1 MQEARERLS
10 IEIIP
15 LGGTGEIGKN
25 LNVVRCE
32 GQIIVVDAGISFPTE
47 ELPGVDLVMPDPT
60 YLLERSEEVQA
71 IILTHG
77 HEDHVGALP
86 YLLPALPVPVY
97 GTPMTLA
104 LVESKLKERKIKADL
119 CRVNPGETFQV
130 GIFEIEPVHITHSI
144 PQSVAYAIHTP
155 VGTVFFTGD
164 FKFDYTPVDA
174 QPTDFNRLAR
184 IGDRGV
190 LVLLSDCTNV
200 ERPGWGESESKVG
213 DALYWLFADA
223 PGRILITCFAS
234 SLHRVQQVFDTAA
247 IYRKKVV
254 AMGRRME
261 QNIDT
266 ALGLGL
272 LRVQPDTYISSRKL
286 DDLDDNEIVVLTTG
300 SQGEPLSALSLMAQ
314 DEYPRLKIKPHDTVI
329 LSATPIPG
337 NESLVWR
344 TVNRLIRLG
353 ARVIYDRISPVHVSG
368 HAGQEELKLM
378 LSLLKPRYIAP
389 VHGEP
394 RHQAIY
400 RDLAFSMGYTEDRF
414 FLLENGAALT
424 FDENGARIE
433 ERVPVGRLLIE
444 DGMPG
449 GVPEQI
455 IHDRRHLAQEGML
468 VAVIAISAETGEIAA
483 PLELITKGFDWHN
496 DHQPELAQEI
506 IADVLSQL
514 SPADL
519 ADWDSV
525 RGEIVNVLKKFC
537 RKHLSKRPM
546 IIPIV
551 MEV

>member
-1 MQEARERLS
+1 VQEALKRLS

-25 LNVVRCE
+25 MNVVRCN

-60 YLLERSEEVQA
+60 YLLEHSEEVQA

-86 YLLPALPVPVY
+86 FLLPALPVPVY

-119 CRVNPGETFQV
+119 CEVAPGKLFQLGV
-130 GIFEIEPVHITHSI
+130 FEIEPVQITHSI

-155 VGTVFFTGD
+155 AGTVFFTGD
-164 FKFDYTPVDA
+164 FKFDYTPVDG

-213 DALYWLFADA
+213 DTFYWLFADA

-272 LRVQPDTYISSRKL
+272 LRVPPETYISSRKL
-286 DDLDDNEIVVLTTG
+286 DELEENQIVVLTTG

-314 DEYPRLKIKPHDTVI
+314 DEYPRLKIKPNDTVI

-378 LSLLKPRYIAP
+378 LSLLKPKYVAP

-400 RDLAFSMGYTEDRF
+400 RDLAFSMGYREEQF
-414 FLLENGAALT
+414 FLLENGST
-424 FDENGARIE
+424 FMMDEQGARIK
-433 ERVPVGRLLIE
+433 ERAPVGRLLIE

-468 VAVIAISAETGEIAA
+468 VAVIAINGETGEIVA

-496 DHQPELAQEI
+496 GEQPQLAQEV
-506 IADVLSQL
+506 IADVLSQF
-514 SPADL
+514 SPAEL

-525 RGEIVNVLKKFC
+525 RGEIVTVLKKFC
-537 RKHLSKRPM
+537 RKHLNRRPM